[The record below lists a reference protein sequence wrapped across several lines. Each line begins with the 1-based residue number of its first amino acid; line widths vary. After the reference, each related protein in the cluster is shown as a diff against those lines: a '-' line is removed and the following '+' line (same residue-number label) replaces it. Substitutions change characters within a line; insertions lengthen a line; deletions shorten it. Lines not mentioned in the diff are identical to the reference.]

1 MRRSLRSG
9 RRWPMLIRTEALHEL
24 PGGRCKTKL
33 LLDAMPFS
41 PGDVT
46 AGSEDELQAV
56 VAGTSDAC
64 DLPTT
69 IRESRFFRNIARRI
83 SSGEAPRQ
91 TYDELQEFLN
101 DSEGVW
107 ENSWIRFPECKLGR
121 HALAVLHADIGL
133 EPCQLAQRRRTDS
146 ARYSFEKAGER
157 WVRVPISYALK
168 LALADLAG
176 AQPHMPERMRA
187 EAERLLRHFSN
198 DNTSP
203 ETTSFHI
210 STPQTGRTTGEQVA
224 RESARRFLFTS
235 LLMSWANQ
243 RFGLAENG
251 QRGMV
256 YHAPHP
262 PVRQTGLSSCISDSF
277 YRELF
282 MSPCL
287 SGWEDGEAKAGYM
300 HLCHQVLSRSQL
312 NSVAKLREAGIIA
325 NNLIVL
331 PSLSNVSLANN
342 GIHVSMGS
350 QALTRAVAE
359 MDPADGLAE
368 EKRLGDLAIKIFEH
382 FLPLFVGTYSAAPYR
397 IDFAQ
402 FHPERLLAFLPHELD
417 FTHLRLMWREW
428 REKARLRV
436 FGQPVTPYGPQG
448 FDNLVAKVFRLRGD
462 MVPDYRLINYPVAW
476 LSTEHTSDLDGTPGN
491 LSRLASELDELGI
504 VDRRLSFYMPLRLRE
519 LGGMGFSGFEGRYY
533 SLFPTFQRDMAQA
546 ANLQQLLLMVAYKL
560 ALDGTVAAS
569 DIPDDPTSESERR
582 QPFFFAAAGLP
593 AFYVHKKSRNGLLR
607 RLLPFCGSTRS
618 SWRHPDYLRVPIGE
632 YRDALVTWLEQNAK
646 ETTALAQA
654 DVTIMELRFR
664 LADKGLQAHERI
676 VSDVMKQ
683 SDYRDPMQLSA
694 REFNRL
700 AEQHYRETLRR
711 DNLREAF
718 HHLREDVSAWSKC
731 GHPDTGVMVRYGV
744 RVQDPVRFLDS
755 IGERLVADDLTSQ
768 EVATV
773 LNLLLTLSTL
783 EEERNAKCRP

>member
-1 MRRSLRSG
+1 
-9 RRWPMLIRTEALHEL
+9 
-24 PGGRCKTKL
+24 
-33 LLDAMPFS
+33 MPFGR
-41 PGDVT
+41 GDVT

-56 VAGTSDAC
+56 VSGTSECC
-64 DLPTT
+64 DLPIT

-91 TYDELQEFLN
+91 TYLELQEFLN
-101 DSEGVW
+101 DSAGVW
-107 ENSWIRFPECKLGR
+107 ENSWIRFPECKLSK
-121 HALAVLHADIGL
+121 HALTVLRADLGL
-133 EPCQLAQRRRTDS
+133 EPCKRAKRRRSDT
-146 ARYSFEKAGER
+146 ARYLFEKGGEP

-176 AQPHMPERMRA
+176 TQPHMPERMRA
-187 EAERLLRHFSN
+187 EVERLLLHFSN

-210 STPQTGRTTGEQVA
+210 CTPQPERTTGDQVA

-262 PVRQTGLSSCISDSF
+262 PVGQTELSSCISDSF

-287 SGWEDGEAKAGYM
+287 SGWEDGEAKADYM

-312 NSVAKLREAGIIA
+312 NSVAKLREAGIIS

-350 QALTRAVAE
+350 RALTSAIAD

-436 FGQPVTPYGPQG
+436 FGRPATPYGPLWL
-448 FDNLVAKVFRLRGD
+448 DKMVAGIFRLRGD
-462 MVPDYRLINYPVAW
+462 LVPDYRLINYPVAW
-476 LSTEHTSDLDGTPGN
+476 LSSEHTSALDGTAGN
-491 LSRLASELDELGI
+491 LSRLAGELDELGI
-504 VDRRLSFYMPLRLRE
+504 VDRRMSFYMPLRLRE
-519 LGGMGFSGFEGRYY
+519 FGGMGFSGFEARYY
-533 SLFPTFQRDMAQA
+533 SLFPSYAHDLAPA
-546 ANLQQLLLMVAYKL
+546 VELQQLLLRVAYEL
-560 ALDGTVAAS
+560 AVSETVTP
-569 DIPDDPTSESERR
+569 DQIPDDPTAESERR

-593 AFYVHKKSRNGLLR
+593 AFYVHKNSQNQMLR
-607 RLLPFCGSTRS
+607 GILRHCTRTRS
-618 SWRHPDYLRVPIGE
+618 SWRHPDYLRVSIRD
-632 YRDALVTWLEQNAK
+632 YRDALLAYLEESAQEAID
-646 ETTALAQA
+646 ALGADALLDDLRARLHDPSQQA
-654 DVTIMELRFR
+654 SRR
-664 LADKGLQAHERI
+664 LTEATLGKAGE
-676 VSDVMKQ
+676 SDA
-683 SDYRDPMQLSA
+683 MQLNAS
-694 REFNRL
+694 EFNRS
-700 AEQHYRETLRR
+700 AERYYREELRVSQIK
-711 DNLREAF
+711 EAYSY
-718 HHLREDVSAWSKC
+718 LREDLVAAQRENDIDLRFLMRC
-731 GHPDTGVMVRYGV
+731 GV
-744 RVQDPVRFLDS
+744 RVQDPLRFLGS
-755 IGERLVADDLTSQ
+755 VEERLLRDDLRVDEIAS
-768 EVATV
+768 V
-773 LNLLLTLSTL
+773 LNLLLVFT
-783 EEERNAKCRP
+783 ERDARQSRRALGEN

>member
-1 MRRSLRSG
+1 
-9 RRWPMLIRTEALHEL
+9 MLIRTEALHEL

-91 TYDELQEFLN
+91 TYNELQEFLN

-107 ENSWIRFPECKLGR
+107 ENSWIRFPECKLSR

-133 EPCQLAQRRRTDS
+133 EPCQLARRRRTDS

-176 AQPHMPERMRA
+176 AQQHMPERMRA

-350 QALTRAVAE
+350 QALTRAVGE

-436 FGQPVTPYGPQG
+436 FGQPATPYGPQG

-462 MVPDYRLINYPVAW
+462 LVPDYRLINYPVAW

-504 VDRRLSFYMPLRLRE
+504 VDRRMSFYMPLRLRE
-519 LGGMGFSGFEGRYY
+519 LGGMGFSGFEARYY
-533 SLFPTFQRDMAQA
+533 SLFPSYACDLAPA
-546 ANLQQLLLMVAYKL
+546 IELQQLLLRVAYQL
-560 ALDGTVAAS
+560 AVSEAITPEQ
-569 DIPDDPTSESERR
+569 IPDDPTSESERR

-593 AFYVHKKSRNGLLR
+593 AFYVHKNSRNQMLR
-607 RLLPFCGSTRS
+607 GILRHCTRTRS
-618 SWRHPDYLRVPIGE
+618 SWRHPDYLRVSIRD
-632 YRDALVTWLEQNAK
+632 YRAALLAYLE
-646 ETTALAQA
+646 ETSEEAIDVLAAGGLLQDLRARLKQPKLQASHRLTQSALAGTDESDA
-654 DVTIMELRFR
+654 MR
-664 LADKGLQAHERI
+664 LNA
-676 VSDVMKQ
+676 S
-683 SDYRDPMQLSA
+683 
-694 REFNRL
+694 EFNRA
-700 AEQHYRETLRR
+700 AERYYREELRVSQIE
-711 DNLREAF
+711 EAYSY
-718 HHLREDVSAWSKC
+718 LREDALAAQRED
-731 GHPDTGVMVRYGV
+731 DTDLRFMMRCGV
-744 RVQDPVRFLDS
+744 RVQDPLRFLDS
-755 IGERLVADDLTSQ
+755 VRERLLRDELTVNEIGS
-768 EVATV
+768 V
-773 LNLLLTLSTL
+773 LNLLLVFT
-783 EEERNAKCRP
+783 EREARHSKLALRASI